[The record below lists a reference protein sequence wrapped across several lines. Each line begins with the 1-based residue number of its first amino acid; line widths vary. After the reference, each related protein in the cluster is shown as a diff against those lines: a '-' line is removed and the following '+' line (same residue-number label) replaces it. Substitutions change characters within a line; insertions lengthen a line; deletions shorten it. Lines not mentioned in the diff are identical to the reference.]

1 MNNKSVL
8 MKPKA
13 NRKISDQELKQSI
26 LSNPD
31 IILNDPEIL
40 LVLGKTQNPAL
51 GENVVDIR
59 NVAINK
65 LEKVLF
71 ETEEF
76 NRVALQA
83 ASENFQGAISIFNAI
98 LVLLEARN
106 LDEFFHK
113 VLTRIPKIINVDYV
127 RFVQLTGNSSP
138 PPLVDINSLA
148 IKNLTNS
155 QLNKYLGFEGNE
167 LYDKGV
173 VMRKVTK
180 GNNNIYGNL
189 AKHVKS
195 EAIID
200 LSLDSDYD
208 FTLTFLILGSSLP
221 EMFDG
226 GMETDLLERFGSG
239 FARIIELFLKK

>member
-1 MNNKSVL
+1 MNNKTTL
-8 MKPKA
+8 MKAKA
-13 NRKISDQELKQSI
+13 KRNFSQQDLKQAI

-31 IILNDPEIL
+31 LILEDPEIL
-40 LVLGKTQNPAL
+40 LVLGKSQNTDL
-51 GENVVDIR
+51 GKNVIDIR
-59 NVAINK
+59 NVVINK
-65 LEKVLF
+65 LEKNLF

-83 ASENFQGAISIFNAI
+83 ARENFHGAISVFNAI

-106 LDEFFHK
+106 LEEFFHK
-113 VLTRIPKIINVDYV
+113 VLTRVPKIINVDYV

-138 PPLVDINSLA
+138 PPLVDVNSLA
-148 IKNLTNS
+148 IKNLTHN
-155 QLNKYLGFEGNE
+155 QLNKYLAFEGKG
-167 LYDKGV
+167 LYEEGV
-173 VMRKVTK
+173 VMRKVAMGDK
-180 GNNNIYGNL
+180 NIYGNL

-208 FTLTFLILGSSLP
+208 FTLTFLILGSTLP
-221 EMFDG
+221 DMFDG

-239 FARIIELFLKK
+239 FARIVELFLKK